1 MLWRK
6 ARPDQADAVEAELV
20 EVREQVL
27 EARRDSDADT
37 EQALAG
43 AWQMRLRQL
52 LRTDP
57 DLAVEIQRVLDE
69 VLTPVLEPAEQER
82 IGSLV
87 MKATASGHGRVY
99 QAGRDQ
105 TIHEVVLP
113 EAALRPVTEVAA
125 PPQLVNLPRHTG
137 VFVGREDEL
146 ARLEAALRGGG
157 DVVVAA
163 RVGRGGQVHA
173 GHALRPGTGRAT

>member
-1 MLWRK
+1 MDPIVLAAGTALVRVMATDAWQSALDGVVALWRK
-6 ARPDQADAVEAELV
+6 ARPEQADAVEVELV

-43 AWQMRLRQL
+43 AWQIRLRQL
-52 LRTDP
+52 LRADP
-57 DLAVEIQRVLDE
+57 GLAMELQRVLDE
-69 VLTPVLEPAEQER
+69 VLTPALKPAEQER

-105 TIHEVVLP
+105 TINEK
-113 EAALRPVTEVAA
+113 
-125 PPQLVNLPRHTG
+125 
-137 VFVGREDEL
+137 
-146 ARLEAALRGGG
+146 
-157 DVVVAA
+157 
-163 RVGRGGQVHA
+163 
-173 GHALRPGTGRAT
+173 